1 MIDEKEAEHDD
12 QKDDKDEKEPVA
24 EPQGGTSS
32 PPGPPD

>member
-24 EPQGGTSS
+24 EPQSGGGN
-32 PPGPPD
+32 PPQPPK